1 MPLDIPGLEW
11 EDEKPEVKPAKAS
24 SKAITE
30 NGHDFFEALSA
41 LQKSVRRNREGDAL
55 YWTYQ
60 LMGFNPMA
68 LWNRLKVF
76 ASEEVGLASPETVLL
91 VRALYENWSDVQKS
105 GSREGGLFVAHAVVA
120 LCRAKK
126 NSLAVNAACIMSI
139 LPKREVPDY
148 ALDRHTHRGKTMGR
162 SWDHFFDI
170 GAHRENLD
178 ETIPDIY
185 LEHVRKNIEAIVEK
199 SKK

>member
-1 MPLDIPGLEW
+1 MLDIPGLEP
-11 EDEKPEVKPAKAS
+11 DEVKTTVS
-24 SKAITE
+24 SKAVTE

-41 LQKSVRRNREGDAL
+41 LQKSVRRNKEADAL

-60 LMGFNPMA
+60 LLNFNPVA

-91 VRALYENWSDVQKS
+91 VRALYENWRDVQKS
-105 GSREGGLFVAHAVVA
+105 ESREGGLFVAHAVVA

-126 NSLAVNAACIMSI
+126 NSLAVNAACIMNI

-162 SWDHFFDI
+162 GWDHFFDV

-178 ETIPDIY
+178 EIIPDIY
-185 LEHVRKNIEAIVEK
+185 LEYVRRNIEKIVSK
-199 SKK
+199 SE